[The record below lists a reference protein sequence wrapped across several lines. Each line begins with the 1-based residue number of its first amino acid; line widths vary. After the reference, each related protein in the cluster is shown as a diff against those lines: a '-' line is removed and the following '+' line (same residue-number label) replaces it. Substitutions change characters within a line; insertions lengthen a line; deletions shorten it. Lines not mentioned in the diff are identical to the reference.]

1 MRSRSG
7 AGLQPC
13 DRRPKGLRHK
23 MLLAVCMAVM
33 AVAGCRSRPEPPPA
47 REVSIWHKVGSWSG
61 RGNIQTETFTSD
73 TGAFR
78 VTWETRNETAPGA
91 GRLYAVFRS
100 GDSGREIMDAV
111 KTQGPGRG
119 IEYVSAERPRWYYLS
134 VDSANVDWAI
144 TVDEEIPGQAPS
156 PR

>member
-1 MRSRSG
+1 MRPIS
-7 AGLQPC
+7 APAIAAALF
-13 DRRPKGLRHK
+13 
-23 MLLAVCMAVM
+23 LL
-33 AVAGCRSRPEPPPA
+33 AGCRSRPEPPPT

-61 RGNIQTETFTSD
+61 RGNMQTETFTSD
-73 TGAFR
+73 NGAFR

-111 KTQGPGRG
+111 KTQGVGRG
-119 IEYVSAERPRWYYLS
+119 VEHVSAERPRWYYLS
-134 VDSANVDWAI
+134 IDSANVDWAI
-144 TVDEEIPGQAPS
+144 TVDEQVLTPAPA

>member
-1 MRSRSG
+1 
-7 AGLQPC
+7 
-13 DRRPKGLRHK
+13 
-23 MLLAVCMAVM
+23 MLLAVCVAVTG
-33 AVAGCRSRPEPPPA
+33 VAGCRSRPEPPPT

-61 RGNIQTETFTSD
+61 RGNVQTETFTSD

-111 KTQGPGRG
+111 KTEGVGRG
-119 IEYVSAERPRWYYLS
+119 VEQVSAERPRWYYLS
-134 VDSANVDWAI
+134 IESANVDWAI
-144 TVDEEIPGQAPS
+144 TVDEQVLTQTPAP
-156 PR
+156 R

>member
-1 MRSRSG
+1 MRPIS
-7 AGLQPC
+7 AAAIAAIVLV
-13 DRRPKGLRHK
+13 L
-23 MLLAVCMAVM
+23 
-33 AVAGCRSRPEPPPA
+33 AGCRSRSERPPA
-47 REVSIWHKVGSWSG
+47 REVSIWRKVGSWSG

-111 KTQGPGRG
+111 KTQGVGRG
-119 IEYVSAERPRWYYLS
+119 VEHVSAERPRWYYLS
-134 VDSANVDWAI
+134 IDSANVDWAI
-144 TVDEEIPGQAPS
+144 TVDEEIPGQAPQ
-156 PR
+156 PK

>member
-1 MRSRSG
+1 MRPIS
-7 AGLQPC
+7 APAIAAALF
-13 DRRPKGLRHK
+13 
-23 MLLAVCMAVM
+23 LLG
-33 AVAGCRSRPEPPPA
+33 GCRSRPEPSPA

-61 RGNIQTETFTSD
+61 RGNLQTETFTSD

-111 KTQGPGRG
+111 KTQGVGRG
-119 IEYVSAERPRWYYLS
+119 VEHVSAERPRWYYLS
-134 VDSANVDWAI
+134 IDSVNLNWTI
-144 TVDEEIPGQAPS
+144 TVEEEIPGTAPGG
-156 PR
+156 PGR

>member
-1 MRSRSG
+1 MRPIS
-7 AGLQPC
+7 AAAIAAIVLV
-13 DRRPKGLRHK
+13 L
-23 MLLAVCMAVM
+23 
-33 AVAGCRSRPEPPPA
+33 AGCRSRSDPPPA

-111 KTQGPGRG
+111 KTQGVGRG
-119 IEYVSAERPRWYYLS
+119 VEHVSAERPRWYYLS
-134 VDSANVDWAI
+134 IDSANVDWAI
-144 TVDEEIPGQAPS
+144 TVDEEIPGQAIA
-156 PR
+156 R

>member
-1 MRSRSG
+1 MRPIS
-7 AGLQPC
+7 AAAIAAIVLV
-13 DRRPKGLRHK
+13 L
-23 MLLAVCMAVM
+23 
-33 AVAGCRSRPEPPPA
+33 AGCRSRSERPP

-111 KTQGPGRG
+111 KTQGGGRG
-119 IEYVSAERPRWYYLS
+119 AATGSSDA
-134 VDSANVDWAI
+134 
-144 TVDEEIPGQAPS
+144 
-156 PR
+156 